1 MDDVQIVNVH
11 LNGDLFSSLSFDW
24 YRTVAKNNGV
34 PLTMHFERNRTG
46 FDSRVVNEAPYAG
59 CLTIGV
65 RDNGDT
71 TTCPEPMMIAATPR
85 DPSLNLEGRTLK
97 VRIIR
102 VGQKAAATQQAAR
115 GSSNF
120 GDRWVYSSDSL
131 VTTGHRSNCYRHPAL
146 AALQANRRSPLAE
159 GRV

>member
-102 VGQKAAATQQAAR
+102 VGHTAAATVCPTR
-115 GSSNF
+115 
-120 GDRWVYSSDSL
+120 
-131 VTTGHRSNCYRHPAL
+131 
-146 AALQANRRSPLAE
+146 
-159 GRV
+159 